1 MKDRSKGLLI
11 ILTGVLIISPDAV
24 LTRFMN
30 EGGADPW
37 TTVFWKM
44 LFAAPVSTSF
54 AIYEAGGPKPMWKSI
69 VDARAYYAVVMPL
82 QAALDTCFVLSF
94 FYTTAANALLLINL
108 NPLWCAIAGRLLL
121 GDILPH
127 RTYIALVLALGS
139 VLVIFVPQILDRNN
153 DNQDEFDVD
162 LDFDFDLDLDLDFDN
177 NSNSNGDAEG
187 RALAGPSE
195 IGEASALGN
204 FIALFTGLGLA
215 TYITIVRHAS
225 MRAKPKNLIGSTA
238 GGIFIAMMT
247 SLIVRKGEVLPAS
260 YWTGEMWQFW
270 LASIGQGISV
280 GILFVTITIAPRLI
294 TGAEVGLCVL
304 LEAVL
309 GPLFVYFAY
318 GNAPSNWTILG
329 GSLLLV
335 VLAIHE
341 SIPLCEIASK
351 SFRKK
356 RASDDDDD
364 DDDDDD
370 SIVKQQQ
377 QQQQQQQ
384 PSNDKLASDNE
395 DDDKLIVAPN
405 AVSSHTNTVE
415 MEQSEC

>member
-54 AIYEAGGPKPMWKSI
+54 AIYEAGGPRPMWKSI

-162 LDFDFDLDLDLDFDN
+162 LDLDLDLDL
-177 NSNSNGDAEG
+177 
-187 RALAGPSE
+187 
-195 IGEASALGN
+195 GEQTITSSCLWARILWIIVDSLSYNAVPLV
-204 FIALFTGLGLA
+204 A
-215 TYITIVRHAS
+215 TVVSY
-225 MRAKPKNLIGSTA
+225 NL
-238 GGIFIAMMT
+238 
-247 SLIVRKGEVLPAS
+247 KGEDS
-260 YWTGEMWQFW
+260 HERTNQSSFIIHHQS
-270 LASIGQGISV
+270 SIIIRHRSF
-280 GILFVTITIAPRLI
+280 IIHHSSSI
-294 TGAEVGLCVL
+294 
-304 LEAVL
+304 
-309 GPLFVYFAY
+309 Y
-318 GNAPSNWTILG
+318 S
-329 GSLLLV
+329 SLLLR
-335 VLAIHE
+335 
-341 SIPLCEIASK
+341 SITARTRTRTRTRTPS
-351 SFRKK
+351 
-356 RASDDDDD
+356 
-364 DDDDDD
+364 
-370 SIVKQQQ
+370 SITFTVKTMMVTAQT
-377 QQQQQQQ
+377 
-384 PSNDKLASDNE
+384 KE
-395 DDDKLIVAPN
+395 
-405 AVSSHTNTVE
+405 
-415 MEQSEC
+415 

>member
-1 MKDRSKGLLI
+1 MKDRTKGLLI

-54 AIYEAGGPKPMWKSI
+54 AIYEAGGLKPMWKSI
-69 VDARAYYAVVMPL
+69 VDARVYYAVVMPL

-94 FYTTAANALLLINL
+94 FYTTAANALLLINM

-121 GDILPH
+121 GDVLPY
-127 RTYIALVLALGS
+127 RTYVALVLALGC
-139 VLVIFVPQILDRNN
+139 VLIIFVPEIFDRNN
-153 DNQDEFDVD
+153 DNQDEFDG
-162 LDFDFDLDLDLDFDN
+162 
-177 NSNSNGDAEG
+177 NGDTEG

-195 IGEASALGN
+195 IGESSTLGN
-204 FIALFTGLGLA
+204 VIALLTGLGLA

-225 MRAKPKNLIGSTA
+225 MREKPKNLIGSTA

-247 SLIVRKGEVLPAS
+247 SLIVRKGDVLPAS
-260 YWTGEMWQFW
+260 YWTGGMWQFW
-270 LASIGQGISV
+270 LASVGQGISV

-318 GNAPSNWTILG
+318 GNVPSNWTILG

-341 SIPLCEIASK
+341 SIPLCGIVRK

-356 RASDDDDD
+356 RASDG
-364 DDDDDD
+364 DDD

-377 QQQQQQQ
+377 QQQQ
-384 PSNDKLASDNE
+384 SDVKLASDNE
-395 DDDKLIVAPN
+395 EDDELIAVPN
-405 AVSSHTNTVE
+405 AVSSHSNSDEVDE
-415 MEQSEC
+415 SEC